1 MSSIETSRPALP
13 AQVSAGVR
21 FAVAVAIAT
30 ILALAWIGAERE
42 SHQAVQSVTA
52 AISRGAVPA
61 TQPAVEVAGR
71 REAARPK
78 RI

>member
-1 MSSIETSRPALP
+1 MNSKQTSRPALP
-13 AQVSAGVR
+13 AQVSASVR
-21 FAVAVAIAT
+21 FAIAVAIAT
-30 ILALAWIGAERE
+30 VLALAWIGAGRE

-61 TQPAVEVAGR
+61 TQPVVEVAGR
-71 REAARPK
+71 RASAGAK